1 VIGDAFKD
9 REPDASA
16 ICIGLHIHCDETARA
31 LRVDHRQYVLT
42 LLHLYGMVDGHA
54 VRLPMGVAVKLQ
66 KAGTPP
72 TAELER
78 CTRSSWASSF
88 TCARGPFR
96 MLLTR
101 LGG

>member
-1 VIGDAFKD
+1 MFGDAFKD

-66 KAGTPP
+66 KA
-72 TAELER
+72 
-78 CTRSSWASSF
+78 
-88 TCARGPFR
+88 
-96 MLLTR
+96 
-101 LGG
+101 